1 MPIKSDVHISAIW
14 VYPIKSLD
22 GVRRERALIRPKAG
36 LENDREFAIADENGR
51 LVTAKRNV
59 NLHRIE
65 TSFSEHNQQVSLR
78 NRDLGIEQDTFD
90 LHLGNERLD
99 EWLSDFLGQRVRLVQ
114 DAEVGFPDEA
124 YYSGPTIISDESL
137 QAVSQ
142 WFADWGPDE
151 AIRRFRANIVL
162 STPTAFFEDKLLPDS
177 GPPVPFELGDASLIA
192 LAPCIR
198 CAVPTR
204 DSRSGE
210 VVQNFQRT
218 FTFQRGVS
226 LPKFVRESQYDTM
239 YSLSVLTRF
248 VGGETTTLTVG
259 DSLKFDS

>member
-1 MPIKSDVHISAIW
+1 MPIKSDAHISALW

-22 GVRRERALIRPKAG
+22 GVQRERALIRPKAG
-36 LENDREFAIADENGR
+36 LEHDREFAIADENGR

-59 NLHRIE
+59 NLHHIE
-65 TSFSEHNQQVSLR
+65 AAFSASYQTVSLK
-78 NRDLGIEQDTFD
+78 NRGDGLEPETFD
-90 LHLGNERLD
+90 LHIGNALLD
-99 EWLSDFLGQRVRLVQ
+99 DWLSDFLGQQVRLVQ
-114 DAEVGFPDEA
+114 DAELGFPDEA

-142 WFADWGPDE
+142 WFLGWGPGE

-162 STPTAFFEDKLLPDS
+162 STPTAFFEDKLLPDTES
-177 GPPVPFELGDASLIA
+177 PVPFELGDAKLIA

-210 VVQNFQRT
+210 VVRNFQRT

-226 LPKFVRESQYDTM
+226 LPKFVRESQFDTM

-248 VGGETTTLTVG
+248 AGGETSALTVG
-259 DSLKFDS
+259 APLKFGS